1 MSRFT
6 QATISLANLRH
17 NIDVL
22 RGGLNPGTKYLAV
35 VKANAY
41 GHGMEQVAKTALDHG
56 AAMLGVAF
64 CDEGL
69 RLRQAGFSA
78 AILLFGAL
86 ETENADTVIENDLQP
101 TVFDKETLLLLQE
114 RAKRQGKI
122 CRVHMKADSGMR
134 RIGFVSPAAF
144 AEALDLLPACPNIA
158 FEGLFTHF
166 AVSELEDQNFTLLQ
180 GERFRAFIDAAHAR
194 GYRPLLHAANSGA
207 ILNQPALQFDM
218 VRGGIAMYG
227 CHPAGTASPG
237 APLLPVMRLT
247 TRIVMLKDLL
257 PGEGLSYG
265 LTFTAERRMRVATLP
280 LGYGDGYR
288 RVLSNR
294 ASVLLH
300 GRRARQIG
308 TICMDQM
315 LIDVTDV
322 PGAQVGDEVVLIGA
336 QGENCITADELAA
349 LCGTISYEILLG
361 IDTRVPRVYSEK

>member
-6 QATISLANLRH
+6 QASISLNNLRH
-17 NIDVL
+17 NMDVL
-22 RGGLNPGTKYLAV
+22 RKDLAPDTKYLAV

-41 GHGMEQVAKTALDHG
+41 GHGMEPVAKAALDHG
-56 AAMLGVAF
+56 ASMLGVAF

-69 RLRQAGFSA
+69 RLRRAGFTA
-78 AILLFGAL
+78 PILLLGAL
-86 ETENADTVIENDLQP
+86 EPESANAAIENDLQP
-101 TVFDKETLLLLQE
+101 AVFDTDTLLLLQE
-114 RAKRQGKI
+114 RARRQNKI
-122 CRVHMKADSGMR
+122 CRIHMKADTGMR
-134 RIGFVSPAAF
+134 RIGFVSPEAF
-144 AEALDLLPACPNIA
+144 IEALELLPACPNIA

-166 AVSELEDQNFTLLQ
+166 AVSERADQSFTLQ
-180 GERFRAFIDAAHAR
+180 QAERFGAFVEAAHAR

-207 ILNQPALQFDM
+207 ILNQPALQFGM

-227 CHPAGTASPG
+227 CHPAGAAAPDSP
-237 APLLPVMRLT
+237 LRPVLSLT
-247 TRIVMLKDLL
+247 TRVVMVKDLL

-265 LTFTAERRMRVATLP
+265 LTFAAERPMRVATLP

-288 RVLSNR
+288 RILSNR

-315 LIDVTDV
+315 LIDVTEI

-336 QGENCITADELAA
+336 QGGDCITADELAS

-361 IDTRVPRVYSEK
+361 IDVRVPRVYT